1 MNEFKLKAYIADK
14 VNDIFEKFIYKTC
27 QQVYRRRI
35 SENDYHWS
43 VIWNDACYHKIGFRF
58 MDESIPNRVMIYEFD
73 GSLINTNCFVWG
85 YPSVL
90 AEIPSH
96 NTMENGSLIKELWD
110 YIHWILINDPSI
122 VNEYREFIKSI
133 HQDEQSKRALNS
145 WYGMLSSKLY
155 VETAQALSESQ
166 RYEETKRANIL
177 KALSEALGMPIIT
190 SFQWDKYPGQ
200 EDDINCILNGPK
212 KYNKEEN
219 NMIIPGIKNVF
230 FNEMKRTTT
239 VVFLDH
245 TSVIVKC
252 TDNDEFYPEMGLAMA
267 IARRYFGSRTKLKK
281 AVDKWVATSA
291 PKNEQLR
298 KKAARKAEKEAAK
311 VEHFKAQSESYME

>member
-1 MNEFKLKAYIADK
+1 MNEFKLKTYIADK
-14 VNDIFEKFIYKTC
+14 VNDIIEKFIYKTC

-122 VNEYREFIKSI
+122 VNEYREFTKSV

-145 WYGMLSSKLY
+145 WYGMLSPNLFDKAKELY

-166 RYEETKRANIL
+166 SYEKANRVIVGL
-177 KALSEALGMPIIT
+177 KELSESLEMPIIT
-190 SFQWDKYPGQ
+190 ESQSCLLSGYNGKKITIMP
-200 EDDINCILNGPK
+200 DIK
-212 KYNKEEN
+212 S
-219 NMIIPGIKNVF
+219 VF
-230 FNEMKRTTT
+230 FNEVKKTTT
-239 VVFLDH
+239 VVFNDD
-245 TSVIVKC
+245 TSVVVKC
-252 TDNDEFYPEMGLAMA
+252 TNKDEFDPEVGLAMA
-267 IARRYFGSRTKLKK
+267 LTKKLVGSRAKFQKL
-281 AVDKWVATSA
+281 VDEWVATSA